1 MSLPVNSRD
10 ILDSLDIPRENYEL
24 NKKSDGTIVLNW
36 LADPASK
43 PTDQEIIDRGNSPE
57 FAVWYAEH
65 GGDPDLTRRRIAK
78 ELIDKVD
85 AQEQALRAV
94 VLAVNARTNQIA
106 NRLNQVLD
114 AIDSSNN
121 HGQLLTNIGAIA
133 DLPTIPKT
141 ELRTTI
147 FSYVTSGES
156 DGPIQD

>member
-1 MSLPVNSRD
+1 MSYPQNTALIAEYLTGAPA
-10 ILDSLDIPRENYEL
+10 YEWF
-24 NKKSDGTIVLNW
+24 SWDGTEGKFLEWDVTFG
-36 LADPASK
+36 PQ
-43 PTDQEIIDRGNSPE
+43 PTEQEIIDAGNSPGY
-57 FAVWYAEH
+57 AVWYAEH
-65 GGDPDLTRRRIAK
+65 GGDADLTRRRIAK
-78 ELIDKVD
+78 ELMDKVD

-114 AIDSSNN
+114 AIDSANN
-121 HGQLLTNIGAIA
+121 LAQMQTNIGAIA